1 MVSIKLL
8 SKSADSF
15 VEFKL
20 IEFLRTQAIVWRIGL
35 VVHNINTHVVRV

>member
-1 MVSIKLL
+1 MVGIKLL

-20 IEFLRTQAIVWRIGL
+20 IEFLRTQAIV
-35 VVHNINTHVVRV
+35 